1 MLQEADPS
9 GELHV
14 SIIYTQVPER
24 PSISF
29 NSLGATW
36 AIEKEYKENTNLQN
50 LYPLVSEKNYPEFN
64 RQWDTFQASFM
75 DIEKVAVLEAYKNI
89 KKFFEPRTK
98 NVTITL
104 TPDTSIHATAR
115 FDNFK
120 FFVERKGNNQLNK
133 SSII

>member
-1 MLQEADPS
+1 
-9 GELHV
+9 
-14 SIIYTQVPER
+14 
-24 PSISF
+24 
-29 NSLGATW
+29 
-36 AIEKEYKENTNLQN
+36 
-50 LYPLVSEKNYPEFN
+50 
-64 RQWDTFQASFM
+64 M

-120 FFVERKGNNQLNK
+120 FFVEIFFEKTKLNPTEVILNVYENK
-133 SSII
+133 DCRWVYGGTFARGLWRN